1 MTRMWNFEL
10 PIIYL
15 KKKAQ
20 FMYNS
25 FSDRKNRIF
34 EEKNFFFRIF
44 KFLHRRVPPLDIF
57 GDLRY
62 FQKKFENLKNSF
74 SRTSLTWN
82 GTKSWIL
89 VTLAHLA
96 RKWQTGLWPPG
107 QICPPLFQIGL
118 RQTLHKAIAK
128 KFVDFS
134 PSFSIVSKWQVFV
147 QVKGKIHYVYTYSF
161 FMKAIR

>member
-1 MTRMWNFEL
+1 M
-10 PIIYL
+10 
-15 KKKAQ
+15 
-20 FMYNS
+20 
-25 FSDRKNRIF
+25 
-34 EEKNFFFRIF
+34 
-44 KFLHRRVPPLDIF
+44 HRRVPPLDIF

-96 RKWQTGLWPPG
+96 RKWQTGLWRPG

-118 RQTLHKAIAK
+118 SKVDISWIHPPTLVTCKFIREHGYQVNGLTLLDFKASICNVK
-128 KFVDFS
+128 HGLLFMCESNTKIWLRWV
-134 PSFSIVSKWQVFV
+134 SFDQC
-147 QVKGKIHYVYTYSF
+147 
-161 FMKAIR
+161 